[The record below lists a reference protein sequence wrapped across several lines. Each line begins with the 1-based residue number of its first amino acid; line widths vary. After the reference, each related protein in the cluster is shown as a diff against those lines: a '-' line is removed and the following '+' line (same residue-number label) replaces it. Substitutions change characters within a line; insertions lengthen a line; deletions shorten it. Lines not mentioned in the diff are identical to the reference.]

1 MIILFCF
8 AINFNNSNMLLF
20 LQIKLVVWQ
29 VSHTPLISPTQ
40 VAWLIHATNACFAKP
55 LAAYFLPVQS
65 AKSFFGLQYGRKAGQ
80 WIG

>member
-1 MIILFCF
+1 
-8 AINFNNSNMLLF
+8 MLLF

-65 AKSFFGLQYGRKAGQ
+65 LSLVCNTEEKLDNG
-80 WIG
+80 